1 MFVNWLWLCF
11 LFPPHQGKNIS
22 EDQFDCISDDMKQ
35 FAPLMPKCSEYRDE
49 LQPVIP
55 IQNSHRSNVA
65 LPAPTLRNDQDP
77 LQADDWAKL
86 DCMVRAA

>member
-35 FAPLMPKCSEYRDE
+35 FAAIMPELGEYKDE

-55 IQNSHRSNVA
+55 SLSSHQPIVA
-65 LPAPTLRNDQDP
+65 QPAPTLRNDQDP

-86 DCMVRAA
+86 DSMVRAA